1 MKKSF
6 YEYESKVQSFHHN
19 NEPEIIHV
27 IKMGSTNVP
36 NKYIVVYDD
45 TYQITTSNTE
55 ILTKEQI
62 ERKFNIRLTI

>member
-1 MKKSF
+1 MNDHW
-6 YEYESKVQSFHHN
+6 YEYKSKVQSFHYN

-27 IKMGSTNVP
+27 IKMGSTDVP

-45 TYQITTSNTE
+45 AYQNTTSDTE

>member
-1 MKKSF
+1 MKNWYEFKSSF
-6 YEYESKVQSFHHN
+6 QSFQFD

-27 IKMGSTNVP
+27 IKMGSTNIP

-45 TYQITTSNTE
+45 VYQITTSDNE

-62 ERKFNIRLTI
+62 EHKFNIQLTI